1 MVAFLQKILF
11 IRAEE
16 DVTIIQSIEP
26 PRGET
31 NNVVSE
37 QVQHKPTCTSTEKS

>member
-1 MVAFLQKILF
+1 MMSVNCKELPPLN
-11 IRAEE
+11 
-16 DVTIIQSIEP
+16 EP

-37 QVQHKPTCTSTEKS
+37 QVLHKPDCTVTEAD